1 MFNHMSKIS
10 FSWLRERGREIFCGD
25 DPWEWLVV
33 WARSWLWLWLL
44 TFSRTQIYCR
54 HPSLG
59 IRGPIYPPHS
69 LPPHYLTSSTLIC
82 PPPLPHLISSLS
94 SISPMFKILKTPS
107 TWKKHKAPDGESRGL
122 HTSTH
127 AQQESSPMSGKGY
140 EQFKYFGV
148 SCMKCSFPINPCACL
163 LVD

>member
-82 PPPLPHLISSLS
+82 PPPPPHILPLLHFPNVQNTQNTINLEEAQ
-94 SISPMFKILKTPS
+94 S
-107 TWKKHKAPDGESRGL
+107 TRWRKSRIT
-122 HTSTH
+122 HFYPCSTRK
-127 AQQESSPMSGKGY
+127 QPNEWQR
-140 EQFKYFGV
+140 
-148 SCMKCSFPINPCACL
+148 I
-163 LVD
+163 

>member
-82 PPPLPHLISSLS
+82 PPPPTSYPPSPPFPQCSKYSKHHQPGRSTKHQMEKVEDYTLLPMLN
-94 SISPMFKILKTPS
+94 
-107 TWKKHKAPDGESRGL
+107 KKA
-122 HTSTH
+122 
-127 AQQESSPMSGKGY
+127 AQ
-140 EQFKYFGV
+140 
-148 SCMKCSFPINPCACL
+148 
-163 LVD
+163 